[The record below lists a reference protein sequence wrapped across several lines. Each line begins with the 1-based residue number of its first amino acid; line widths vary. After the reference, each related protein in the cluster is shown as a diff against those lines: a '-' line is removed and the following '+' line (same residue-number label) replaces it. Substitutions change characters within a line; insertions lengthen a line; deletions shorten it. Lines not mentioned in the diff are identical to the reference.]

1 MLKFRRIMSLVL
13 TFVLL
18 AAATVLPANAATTD
32 EQESGATYYNLNKYS
47 SQIYSGEDLGST
59 YSPTSTTWKVWSPGA
74 TSVKLKIYKTGSD
87 NEAGAGVVGT
97 YDLAKSSSFSS
108 NGIWELTLTGDYKNL
123 YYTYLV
129 TCDGQTKET
138 QDVY

>member
-13 TFVLL
+13 TFVLH

-59 YSPTSTTWKVWSPGA
+59 YSPTSTTWKVWSPGT
-74 TSVKLKIYKTGSD
+74 TSVKLKIYK
-87 NEAGAGVVGT
+87 NVIK
-97 YDLAKSSSFSS
+97 KSPPSRQ
-108 NGIWELTLTGDYKNL
+108 GIIFTFRL
-123 YYTYLV
+123 
-129 TCDGQTKET
+129 
-138 QDVY
+138 